1 MSSTPRRRAV
11 SGPKDDPHLARL
23 KYVLRGIQDRKE
35 LRERAM
41 RFKKPL
47 TSQQLVALLKVYPG
61 SCTWQAKFLFEHFAP
76 KLSDKQKTYK
86 KLVQKLKPMIY
97 YYDLDDPYEAWV
109 VRILDVDTSQSS
121 VDVTPVPKVK
131 PVKPVPPPEE
141 EVPPS
146 PLAIAPVAAN
156 PGDDASALAVAPAA
170 QPAEAPVAAAPEP
183 APNPIVEGD
192 GASALAQYIRRRSR
206 HRASLEGL
214 LGVAPAAANPIV
226 EGDDASALA
235 LAHHLYHRASLLVG
249 PAVAASLAQYAA
261 SPSPAPEL
269 PHNLQ
274 YNPVVDSDNAS
285 ALALAQ
291 YTRAPWRRSRCDSF
305 EGVVSADPIPA
316 LAEAEP
322 TAPALAP
329 AEPVAEPLA
338 APTPAEP
345 SNAPTAAEP
354 AAELVSPLP
363 EPVTEPP
370 ASHTPDMVS
379 QAPTREAVAEVAAE
393 PKGQVMSDVQTSTGV
408 VPVPEDPNPDG
419 VEESKDDP
427 FQCEN
432 CYEQIGAFAA
442 KSFLCCPEV
451 AFCGDCT
458 QEFVENGSCGKCFL
472 DGISDTYIIGYG
484 QNLEP
489 FALIQRASRGMVQ
502 STFCGLMSIHAQPM

>member
-23 KYVLRGIQDRKE
+23 KLVLRGVQDRKE

-41 RFKKPL
+41 KFKKPL

-86 KLVQKLKPMIY
+86 KLVQKLRPMIY
-97 YYDLDDPYEAWV
+97 YYDLDEPYEAWV

-146 PLAIAPVAAN
+146 PLA
-156 PGDDASALAVAPAA
+156 
-170 QPAEAPVAAAPEP
+170 
-183 APNPIVEGD
+183 
-192 GASALAQYIRRRSR
+192 
-206 HRASLEGL
+206 
-214 LGVAPAAANPIV
+214 VAPAAANP
-226 EGDDASALA
+226 GDDASALA

-261 SPSPAPEL
+261 TPAPAPTAL
-269 PHNLQ
+269 QYNPYNLQ
-274 YNPVVDSDNAS
+274 YNPVVDSDNVS
-285 ALALAQ
+285 ALALAH
-291 YTRAPWRRSRCDSF
+291 YARRKRRDSF
-305 EGVVSADPIPA
+305 EGVVSAEPIPA
-316 LAEAEP
+316 LVEAEP
-322 TAPALAP
+322 TEPAPAP

-338 APTPAEP
+338 APTPADP

-370 ASHTPDMVS
+370 ASHTPDMVP
-379 QAPTREAVAEVAAE
+379 QAPTREAVAEVAVE
-393 PKGQVMSDVQTSTGV
+393 PKGQVMSDVQPSTGV
-408 VPVPEDPNPDG
+408 VPVPEDLNPDG
-419 VEESKDDP
+419 VEESKEDH

-451 AFCGDCT
+451 VFCGGCT
-458 QEFVENGSCGKCFL
+458 VEFVENGSCGKCFL

-489 FALIQRASRGMVQ
+489 FALIQRASRGMLGRKLAKRVR
-502 STFCGLMSIHAQPM
+502 LEAVAAIHLERVCRGAID

>member
-1 MSSTPRRRAV
+1 MASTPRRRAV

-23 KYVLRGIQDRKE
+23 KLVLRGVQDRKE

-41 RFKKPL
+41 KFKKPL

-131 PVKPVPPPEE
+131 PAKPVPPPEE

-146 PLAIAPVAAN
+146 PLAVAPAAAN

-192 GASALAQYIRRRSR
+192 
-206 HRASLEGL
+206 
-214 LGVAPAAANPIV
+214 
-226 EGDDASALA
+226 D
-235 LAHHLYHRASLLVG
+235 
-249 PAVAASLAQYAA
+249 
-261 SPSPAPEL
+261 
-269 PHNLQ
+269 
-274 YNPVVDSDNAS
+274 AS

-291 YTRAPWRRSRCDSF
+291 YVRRKRRDSF

-316 LAEAEP
+316 LVEAEP

-338 APTPAEP
+338 APTPADP
-345 SNAPTAAEP
+345 SNAPI
-354 AAELVSPLP
+354 L
-363 EPVTEPP
+363 
-370 ASHTPDMVS
+370 
-379 QAPTREAVAEVAAE
+379 RERV
-393 PKGQVMSDVQTSTGV
+393 D
-408 VPVPEDPNPDG
+408 
-419 VEESKDDP
+419 
-427 FQCEN
+427 
-432 CYEQIGAFAA
+432 
-442 KSFLCCPEV
+442 
-451 AFCGDCT
+451 
-458 QEFVENGSCGKCFL
+458 
-472 DGISDTYIIGYG
+472 
-484 QNLEP
+484 
-489 FALIQRASRGMVQ
+489 
-502 STFCGLMSIHAQPM
+502 

>member
-1 MSSTPRRRAV
+1 MASTPRRRAV

-23 KYVLRGIQDRKE
+23 KFVLRGVQDRKE

-41 RFKKPL
+41 KFKKPL
-47 TSQQLVALLKVYPG
+47 TSQQLVALLHVYPG

-97 YYDLDDPYEAWV
+97 RYDLDEPYEAWV

-121 VDVTPVPKVK
+121 GDVTPVPKVK
-131 PVKPVPPPEE
+131 PVKSVPPPEE

-146 PLAIAPVAAN
+146 PLAVAPAAAN
-156 PGDDASALAVAPAA
+156 PGDDASALALAQYAGQRDRRRASLMAAPAA
-170 QPAEAPVAAAPEP
+170 RPVEAPVAAAPEP

-192 GASALAQYIRRRSR
+192 
-206 HRASLEGL
+206 
-214 LGVAPAAANPIV
+214 
-226 EGDDASALA
+226 D
-235 LAHHLYHRASLLVG
+235 
-249 PAVAASLAQYAA
+249 
-261 SPSPAPEL
+261 
-269 PHNLQ
+269 
-274 YNPVVDSDNAS
+274 AS

-291 YTRAPWRRSRCDSF
+291 YVRRKRRDLF

-316 LAEAEP
+316 LVEAEP

-354 AAELVSPLP
+354 AAEPVPPLP

-370 ASHTPDMVS
+370 ASHAPDMVP

-408 VPVPEDPNPDG
+408 VPAHVDG

-427 FQCEN
+427 LQCEN
-432 CYEQIGAFAA
+432 CYEQIDACAA
-442 KSFLCCPEV
+442 KSFLCWGSLSAAASCSASAARFSRTAAAAAV
-451 AFCGDCT
+451 AASSA
-458 QEFVENGSCGKCFL
+458 FV
-472 DGISDTYIIGYG
+472 SDTDVMRRAAAAS
-484 QNLEP
+484 LA
-489 FALIQRASRGMVQ
+489 ALSTATRSSFSSGAPAASFFF
-502 STFCGLMSIHAQPM
+502 SALFMSINFCFDPLGYVARP

>member
-1 MSSTPRRRAV
+1 
-11 SGPKDDPHLARL
+11 
-23 KYVLRGIQDRKE
+23 
-35 LRERAM
+35 M

-97 YYDLDDPYEAWV
+97 YYDLDEPYEAWV

-146 PLAIAPVAAN
+146 PLAVAPAAAN
-156 PGDDASALAVAPAA
+156 PGDDASALALAQYAGRRDRHRASLVVAPAA

-192 GASALAQYIRRRSR
+192 DALTVRGTALAQYIRRRSR

-261 SPSPAPEL
+261 TPAPAPTAL
-269 PHNLQ
+269 QYNPYNLQ
-274 YNPVVDSDNAS
+274 YNPVVDSDNVS
-285 ALALAQ
+285 ALALAH
-291 YTRAPWRRSRCDSF
+291 YARRKRRDSF
-305 EGVVSADPIPA
+305 EGVVSAEPIPA
-316 LAEAEP
+316 LVEAEP
-322 TAPALAP
+322 TAPAPAP

-338 APTPAEP
+338 APTPADP

-370 ASHTPDMVS
+370 ASHTPDVVP
-379 QAPTREAVAEVAAE
+379 QAPTREAVAEVAVE
-393 PKGQVMSDVQTSTGV
+393 PKGQVMSDVQPSTGV

-419 VEESKDDP
+419 VEESKEDH

-442 KSFLCCPEV
+442 KSFLCCPENRPSLV
-451 AFCGDCT
+451 LRRRT
-458 QEFVENGSCGKCFL
+458 QTRSVRPQC
-472 DGISDTYIIGYG
+472 
-484 QNLEP
+484 
-489 FALIQRASRGMVQ
+489 ARASRRRIP
-502 STFCGLMSIHAQPM
+502 SP